1 MRERKFNMVKI
12 GVCDVNEDETRRTVY
27 LLESQM
33 RNGVIDKDNVT
44 IVSHSLE
51 SVMLSGRSE
60 I

>member
-1 MRERKFNMVKI
+1 MVKI

-51 SVMLSGRSE
+51 SVMLL
-60 I
+60 